1 MRLLKSK
8 PRTGDAVFCEEPVP
22 GEFATQADIPDGP
35 DDSTFPVRSSS
46 MSSYFWISGKLPA
59 WTIQVSANITGVD
72 RKMRV
77 NGRIR
82 SWNDQKGFGFI
93 EPGDS
98 GKQVFIHV
106 SAFSNRNRKP
116 TTGDLV
122 TYALSTDGHGRP
134 CAVKATLPGDILPK
148 RAERSGKALAV
159 FGAILFL
166 CVIGISVAASKL
178 PPVILGFYL
187 VASLIT
193 FIIYAMDKSAAKR
206 GARRIPESTLH
217 WLSLIGGW
225 PGGLIAQQ
233 TLRHKSKKQS
243 FRSVFC
249 ITVVLNVCALAWMFT
264 PEGLG
269 IVKSWIGDGQSLNGS
284 EQRAT
289 IEWAEPR

>member
-1 MRLLKSK
+1 M
-8 PRTGDAVFCEEPVP
+8 
-22 GEFATQADIPDGP
+22 
-35 DDSTFPVRSSS
+35 
-46 MSSYFWISGKLPA
+46 
-59 WTIQVSANITGVD
+59 
-72 RKMRV
+72 
-77 NGRIR
+77 R

-93 EPGDS
+93 EPDDS
-98 GKQVFIHV
+98 GKQVFVHI

-116 TTGDLV
+116 STGDLV
-122 TYALSTDGHGRP
+122 TYALSTDGQGRP
-134 CAVKATLPGDILPK
+134 CAVKAILPGDILPK
-148 RAERSGKALAV
+148 RAKRSGKALAV

-166 CVIGISVAASKL
+166 FVIGISAVLSKL
-178 PPVILGFYL
+178 PLGILGLYL

-193 FIIYAMDKSAAKR
+193 FIIYAMDKSAAKL
-206 GARRIPESTLH
+206 GTRRIPENTLH

-243 FRSVFC
+243 FRTVFW

-269 IVKSWIGDGQSLNGS
+269 IVQSWIGDGQSLTGS
-284 EQRAT
+284 GQPAT